1 MAAVSSNQ
9 LTSGFT
15 LNHRMLYPV
24 LVYISGVNQIELLQH
39 VIYSKH
45 VNWLKVWNF
54 HLSQINSAEFSSR
67 TFHKLS
73 LLRRSSLRGGD
84 QKWEKNHR
92 LPNPE
97 SLPRSSRLQ
106 AQRLLKNMKF
116 EGIEIAQFQIPSSFQ
131 ISSSISIPSN
141 FIFFKSLYGGESHK
155 FKLQIYAANKK
166 YR

>member
-1 MAAVSSNQ
+1 MFAPKTQKIELGAW
-9 LTSGFT
+9 FWCE
-15 LNHRMLYPV
+15 P
-24 LVYISGVNQIELLQH
+24 VNQIELLQH

-54 HLSQINSAEFSSR
+54 HLSQIVFSR
-67 TFHKLS
+67 IQQQNIPQVLI
-73 LLRRSSLRGGD
+73 LRRSSLRGGD

-97 SLPRSSRLQ
+97 SLPRSRRLQ
-106 AQRLLKNMKF
+106 PQRLLKNMKF

-141 FIFFKSLYGGESHK
+141 FIFFKSLCGGESHK